1 MRSNYWVL
9 RLSFLIILGMI
20 VFSPIMGATTDERK
34 QVDAAIAR
42 VKPALV
48 RIYVVNV
55 EYYDGREMKE
65 QSAGSGVI
73 ISSDGYVVTNHHV
86 VGKTTR
92 ITCTLSDK
100 EEIPAELVGT
110 DALADIAVIKL
121 KPTKPRVF
129 ANADFGDSSKI
140 QVGEKVL
147 ALGSPMALS
156 QSVTEGII
164 SNTEVVMPRL
174 FGPFSKFTLDGEDV
188 GSIVRWIGHDAE
200 IIGGN
205 SGGPLINLK
214 GEIIGINEMSM
225 GLAGAIPGNLAKS
238 VAESI
243 IKNGKVKRAWLGL
256 EIQPRFKSSPVT
268 QGALIG
274 GIIMDSPAQ
283 KAGLQSGDYLIEMNN
298 EPVNLRFD
306 EEIPLF
312 NIKVSNLP
320 IQQEVKIKVLRNN
333 QPMELKIIPVEREE
347 MRPKTYE
354 LKRWGICGRN
364 ISFMAAKEMK
374 ITNRDGVLI
383 TSIRS
388 GGPANEAKPSINERC
403 IIREVNGVPVHNV
416 QELIDL
422 TNKLDI
428 KENEQLPVLVSYD
441 QRNERRMTVV
451 KIGSK
456 EIEDHGSEIRKAWI
470 PINYQVL
477 TRDLAEHI
485 GLSTTKGVIVT
496 EVFPGTAAESCG
508 LKIGDIIT
516 HIDQS
521 EINASQPEDYDV
533 MPTMVRQ
540 IRVGTVITLGILRQ
554 KTPLDIKITLPR
566 SPAPERE
573 LAKYKDDVF
582 EFSVRDLG
590 FYDRMKE
597 KLEDKTSGVIVTEVK
612 EGGWAALAQL
622 SVDDI
627 ILEVNQK
634 PVNSLDALKSLLET
648 FAKEKIP
655 SVIVKV
661 QRGIHTQYLE
671 IEPKWDN

>member
-9 RLSFLIILGMI
+9 KLSFLIILGMI

-55 EYYDGREMKE
+55 EYYDGRAMKE

-188 GSIVRWIGHDAE
+188 GSIVRWIGHDAD

-320 IQQEVKIKVLRNN
+320 IQQEVKFKVLRNN
-333 QPMELKIIPVEREE
+333 QPMELKIIPLEREE

-540 IRVGTVITLGILRQ
+540 IRVGTVITLGVLRQ

-597 KLEDKTSGVIVTEVK
+597 KLEDKTSSVIVTEVK